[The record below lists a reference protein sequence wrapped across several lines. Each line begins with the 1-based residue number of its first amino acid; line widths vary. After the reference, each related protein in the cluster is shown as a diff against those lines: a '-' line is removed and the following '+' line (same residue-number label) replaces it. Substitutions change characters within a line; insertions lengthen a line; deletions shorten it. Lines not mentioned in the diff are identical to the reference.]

1 MKRRYQSGG
10 EKRPRE
16 AAALCPTRRR
26 LSSVQVT
33 NQVTKFRLSAHTT
46 LIVVDSCSH
55 HGMQQSSL
63 QYSRKIRI
71 SYRLLCAKL
80 RRPLYKLAYFFVKLH
95 DCVIIRSTVIQFVSI
110 LNDAVWSYH
119 RIFVQFTIADSRQVL
134 MNTWAR
140 ENKNWLSPST
150 LIFQESKEKFEPW
163 QSYQNKH
170 LLKYSAGSSIDQYV
184 SYARADFLTTVCI

>member
-16 AAALCPTRRR
+16 AAALCPTWRRP
-26 LSSVQVT
+26 SSVQVT
-33 NQVTKFRLSAHTT
+33 NQVTKFRLSTHTT
-46 LIVVDSCSH
+46 QLNLTVVDSCSH

-71 SYRLLCAKL
+71 SYRLICAKL
-80 RRPLYKLAYFFVKLH
+80 RRPLYKLAYFFVKLY

-110 LNDAVWSYH
+110 LNGAVWSYH
-119 RIFVQFTIADSRQVL
+119 RIFVQSTIADSRQVL

-140 ENKNWLSPST
+140 ENKNWLSPSR
-150 LIFQESKEKFEPW
+150 LIFQESKKKFERW

-170 LLKYSAGSSIDQYV
+170 LLK
-184 SYARADFLTTVCI
+184 